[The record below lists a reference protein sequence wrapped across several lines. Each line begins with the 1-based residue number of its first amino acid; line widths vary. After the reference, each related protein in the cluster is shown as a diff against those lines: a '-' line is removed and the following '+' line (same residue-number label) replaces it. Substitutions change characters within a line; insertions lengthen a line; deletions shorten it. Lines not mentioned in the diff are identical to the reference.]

1 MILLDVNVVLATHRA
16 DHPHH
21 GVVRP
26 WFDRLAEGERPFAV
40 PDAVWASF
48 VRIATHR
55 RIFEVP
61 TPIPEAFRFLRA
73 VRSHPN
79 HVAVSPTEQHL
90 SLFERLCADFDASG
104 DLAADAYL
112 AAIAM
117 EQGGAVASLDRDFA
131 RFADLDWIVPGGDSG

>member
-1 MILLDVNVVLATHRA
+1 MILLDVNVLLATHRA

-26 WFDRLAEGERPFAV
+26 WFDRLTDGDEPFGI

-55 RIFEVP
+55 RIFETP
-61 TPIPEAFRFLRA
+61 TPVDETFRFLRA

-79 HVAVSPTEQHL
+79 HLAVSPGEGHL
-90 SLFERLCADFDASG
+90 VLFERLCGDFDASG

-117 EQGGAVASLDRDFA
+117 EQGCSLASLDRDFA
-131 RFADLDWIVPGGDSG
+131 RFEGLDWTIPGEG

>member
-1 MILLDVNVVLATHRA
+1 MILLDVNVVLATHRV

-21 GVVRP
+21 DAVRP
-26 WFDRLAEGERPFAV
+26 WFDSLAAGEETFAV
-40 PDAVWASF
+40 PDAVWAAF
-48 VRIATHR
+48 VRVSTNR

-61 TPIPEAFRFLRA
+61 TPVEEAFSFLRA

-79 HVAVSPTEQHL
+79 HVAIVPGEAHL
-90 SLFERLCADFDASG
+90 ALFERLCSDFDASG

-117 EQGGAVASLDRDFA
+117 EQGCRLASLDRDFA
-131 RFADLDWIVPGGDSG
+131 RFEGLAWARPGEDGA